1 MYIEIVP
8 NRSSPPAIL
17 LRESYR
23 DGEQVKKRTI
33 ANLSSLPLHQ
43 VEGIRTVLKDQPRV
57 APDVL
62 FDKLRDRHHGAVEA
76 VRIAMRRLGFD
87 ALLDSRSS
95 RERDLVI
102 AMVVARIVQPQSK
115 LATERWWS
123 TTTLP
128 DDLDL
133 DGASEEDL
141 YAAMDWLLARQERI
155 EKKLA
160 RRHLSEDGLVLY
172 DLSSSYFEGVTC
184 PLAARGHN
192 RDGKAGKL
200 QVNYG
205 LLTDPRGCPVAIS
218 VFKGNTG
225 DPTTLLPQ
233 ITKLRTTFGIKSLVI
248 AGDRGMISQ
257 KQINALSEM
266 DGVAWITALKTGSIR
281 ALVSD
286 GSLQVGLFDDRNL
299 FELEHPDFPGE
310 RLVAC
315 RNPELGKLRAHKRA
329 SLLEAT
335 ENEIRKIIRMVEAGR
350 LKGKDRIGVRVG
362 KAINKYKVSKH
373 FTLDI
378 GDHHLSFSRRDDL
391 IQAEAALDG
400 IYVVRTSLNKER
412 ASAEDTVRSYK
423 MLSNVERAFR
433 SLKTVDLKVR
443 PIYHHLEDRVRAH
456 IFLAMLA
463 YYVEW
468 HMKESWRSMLFSDEH
483 APDKRDPRCPR
494 ATLRKRRPKGAHK
507 GDRRGRARTQ
517 LRQLDRQA
525 VHHHQEH
532 LPSARSRFGRA
543 LVRPDHHP
551 IPFAGPSPRPPPI
564 DSRVDRDGSG
574 SRRGDPCFRPDSLL
588 RRGELQ
594 AKVISAV
601 GRISL
606 ESRS

>member
-1 MYIEIVP
+1 MYIEVVP

-23 DGEQVKKRTI
+23 DGDQVKKRTI

-43 VEGIRTVLKDQPRV
+43 VEGIRAVLKDQPRV

-62 FDKLRDRHHGAVEA
+62 FDKVRDRHHGAVEA

-87 ALLDSRSS
+87 TLLDSRGS

-123 TTTLP
+123 TTTMP

-141 YAAMDWLLARQERI
+141 YAAMDWLLARQERV

-257 KQINALSEM
+257 KQIDALSEM

-329 SLLEAT
+329 SLLDAT
-335 ENEIRKIIRMVEAGR
+335 EIEIRKVVRMVEAGR

-362 KAINKYKVSKH
+362 KVINKYKVSKH

-378 GDHHLSFSRRDDL
+378 DDHHLSFYRRDDL

-412 ASAEDTVRSYK
+412 ASAEDAVRSYK

-468 HMKESWRSMLFSDEH
+468 HMKESWKSMLFSDEH
-483 APDKRDPRCPR
+483 TPNKRDPVAPARR
-494 ATLRKRRPKGAHK
+494 SESADRK
-507 GDRRGRARTQ
+507 ARTKVTEDGERVHSFAS
-517 LRQLDRQA
+517 LIAELSTITKSTCRRRDADSAEPSFELLTTPSPLQA
-525 VHHHQEH
+525 
-532 LPSARSRFGRA
+532 RA
-543 LVRPDHHP
+543 LD
-551 IPFAGPSPRPPPI
+551 
-564 DSRVDRDGSG
+564 
-574 SRRGDPCFRPDSLL
+574 LL
-588 RRGELQ
+588 KSIQ
-594 AKVISAV
+594 V
-601 GRISL
+601 
-606 ESRS
+606 

>member
-133 DGASEEDL
+133 DGASEEYL

-286 GSLQVGLFDDRNL
+286 GSLQVGLFDERNL

-517 LRQLDRQA
+517 LRQLDRRA

-551 IPFAGPSPRPPPI
+551 IPLQARAL
-564 DSRVDRDGSG
+564 D
-574 SRRGDPCFRPDSLL
+574 LL
-588 RRGELQ
+588 RSIH
-594 AKVISAV
+594 V
-601 GRISL
+601 
-606 ESRS
+606 